1 MDLDRTCKPVGYEVK
16 SEPIGRYSDYFS
28 AQHNCVR
35 RKKISR
41 NRAFSIPGMCAR
53 SSRCNLTS
61 ISRGRDRQREQNCI
75 TESRCDRTIGT
86 LGSPD
91 SGAFPPIQ
99 PLNSESFGGPI
110 PVSRLRR
117 GQRLPIEI
125 DQAVSLD
132 VGVEQSADPIERASA
147 ELACLLGIVQ

>member
-1 MDLDRTCKPVGYEVK
+1 MK
-16 SEPIGRYSDYFS
+16 IG
-28 AQHNCVR
+28 
-35 RKKISR
+35 R

-61 ISRGRDRQREQNCI
+61 ISRGRDRQGEHNCI
-75 TESRCDRTIGT
+75 TESRYDKTIGT
-86 LGSPD
+86 LGTPD

-99 PLNSESFGGPI
+99 PLNSELFGGPI
-110 PVSRLRR
+110 SVGRLRR
-117 GQRLPIEI
+117 AQRLPIEV

-132 VGVEQSADPIERASA
+132 VGVEQGADPIERASA